1 MDPNDVNRPVILQVP
16 SWGPDGYAR
25 RMAKRLFYRASSAY
39 SALTGVGVRP
49 APHGASE
56 TEGAKSDSYLP
67 PQQFY
72 RSSVGKVADPTL
84 KNVPLY
90 ESLPSTNSPGIPT
103 WAAEWSRHQIA
114 GRS

>member
-1 MDPNDVNRPVILQVP
+1 MDPNDHNPPYIARVP
-16 SWGPDGYAR
+16 LWGPDSYSR
-25 RMAKRLFYRASSAY
+25 RMAVRLFLRASSAY
-39 SALTGVGVRP
+39 SAMTGVGVRP
-49 APHGASE
+49 APGGASE
-56 TEGAKSDSYLP
+56 TEGAKTDAWLP

-72 RSSVGKVADPTL
+72 RSSVGKVSDPTI

-90 ESLPSTNSPGIPT
+90 ESLPNTNSPGIPA